1 VFNVFKGLI
10 SRSRKRGP
18 TRSQLEGV
26 HWQCNLKV
34 IGVQVCVLL
43 SDSESFQVRA
53 TGPGMIIFKLFDLL
67 VILPWPGP
75 GTCVHVLRPGR
86 QFYRLGSALAFS
98 KRLFAID
105 TFVNERK
112 LGTIRS
118 LARYPSHCDST
129 WSCQWSFKAVAMMF
143 KLFISK
149 SSKAVP
155 PASWPELLPGL
166 ASRWSAIVNSAVS
179 SSVRS
184 IVGPG
189 ITTLIC
195 SPLSESS
202 ESLIHSRGQSMM
214 MSEMTLAAS
223 CFP

>member
-1 VFNVFKGLI
+1 MQFEGHRCSSLCTTIRLGVI
-10 SRSRKRGP
+10 SS
-18 TRSQLEGV
+18 SS
-26 HWQCNLKV
+26 H
-34 IGVQVCVLL
+34 
-43 SDSESFQVRA
+43 
-53 TGPGMIIFKLFDLL
+53 
-67 VILPWPGP
+67 WPGHDNLQVIWFTSNP
-75 GTCVHVLRPGR
+75 PVARARDVHVLRPGR
-86 QFYRLGSALAFS
+86 QFYRLGSALAF